1 MSRRASGIALAFV
14 TAAISGVAVFLNGY
28 AVKEFGNATLYTT
41 AKNLVAAILLVAI
54 LAVAS
59 RAKLPGAIHSS
70 WGFTRP
76 RGAREIAGL
85 VAVGIIGGGIP
96 FVLFFEGLARTS
108 STSAAFIQKMLVI
121 FVAVLAVTFLKERFT
136 ILHAAA
142 IGVLVLG
149 QAIVAGGLGHP
160 ALDAGEAMVFAATIL
175 WSIEIAI
182 AKPLLGRLSA
192 LTVGAGRMAIG
203 LVVLAGF
210 SVSSGAIAQLSHVT
224 PTGWL
229 WAVATGIILT
239 AYVATW
245 YAALARAQAT
255 DVTAVLVSAA
265 IVTAVLN
272 AGVKGASLAPTAL
285 GLSLIVAGAM
295 AIAVLAARPHQ
306 TAAGMRAA

>member
-41 AKNLVAAILLVAI
+41 VKNLVAAILLVAI
-54 LAVAS
+54 LAIAS
-59 RAKLPGAIHSS
+59 RARLPGASHSS

-76 RGAREIAGL
+76 RGVREMVGL
-85 VAVGIIGGGIP
+85 VAVGVIGGGIP

-149 QAIVAGGLGHP
+149 QALVAGGLGNF
-160 ALDAGEAMVFAATIL
+160 AVDTGEAMVFAATIL

-182 AKPLLGRLSA
+182 AKPLLGRLSP
-192 LTVGAGRMAIG
+192 LTVGASRMAIG
-203 LVVLAGF
+203 MVVLAGF
-210 SVSSGAIAQLSHVT
+210 SVSSGALSQLSLIT
-224 PTGWL
+224 PTAWL

-255 DVTAVLVSAA
+255 DVTAVLVAA
-265 IVTAVLN
+265 AVITAILN
-272 AGVKGASLAPTAL
+272 AGVKGTSLAPTAL
-285 GLSLIVAGAM
+285 GLSFIVAGAL
-295 AIAVLAARPHQ
+295 AIAVLAARPHR
-306 TAAGMRAA
+306 TAADMSAA

>member
-41 AKNLVAAILLVAI
+41 VKNLVAAILLVAI
-54 LAVAS
+54 LAIAS
-59 RAKLPGAIHSS
+59 RARLPGASHSS

-76 RGAREIAGL
+76 HGVREMVGL
-85 VAVGIIGGGIP
+85 VAVGVIGGGIP

-149 QAIVAGGLGHP
+149 QALVAGGLGNF
-160 ALDAGEAMVFAATIL
+160 AVDTGEAMVFAATIL

-182 AKPLLGRLSA
+182 AKPLLGRLSP
-192 LTVGAGRMAIG
+192 LTVGASRMAIG
-203 LVVLAGF
+203 MVVLAGF
-210 SVSSGAIAQLSHVT
+210 SVSSGALSQLSLIT
-224 PTGWL
+224 PTAWL

-255 DVTAVLVSAA
+255 DVTAVLVAA
-265 IVTAVLN
+265 AVITAILN
-272 AGVKGASLAPTAL
+272 AGVKGTSLAPTAL
-285 GLSLIVAGAM
+285 GLSFIVAGAL
-295 AIAVLAARPHQ
+295 AIAVLAARPHR
-306 TAAGMRAA
+306 TAADMSAA